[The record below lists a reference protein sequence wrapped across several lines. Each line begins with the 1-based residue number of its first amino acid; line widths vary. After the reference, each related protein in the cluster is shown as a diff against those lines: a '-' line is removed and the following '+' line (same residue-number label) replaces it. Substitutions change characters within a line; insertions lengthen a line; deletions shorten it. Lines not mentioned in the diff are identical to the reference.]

1 MGFVENK
8 NTAELPQHLAT
19 EETSANWRIAVAD
32 IGLFIAVALFSL
44 IMLIAFILSTPIIFL
59 ISSVMTL
66 VERNTQPNS
75 WRSAEV

>member
-1 MGFVENK
+1 MENK